1 MKSGYCMSLPILSLV
16 LRCFDS
22 SGATRVTA
30 DESAVTSA
38 DSTLG
43 EIVVTAQKRSEKLI
57 DVPISITAV
66 SAAELN
72 QTASKNL
79 EQLQGVIPGIT
90 IPAATAYGG
99 SSIVIR
105 GTSGSGVFLE
115 DDPVAVYVD
124 GIYQASNSRFGVSDL
139 ADVKSLEVVRGPQG
153 TLQGRNATAGAV
165 LVRTA
170 DPATIVEG
178 FVRASVE
185 TPTGYRVEGAVSL
198 PISDTFRVRFSA
210 DNFDED
216 GWARNTFNGSRLGGE
231 RATNERMVTVWQPD
245 EHFSARLS
253 INYQALTN
261 TQASQRWAQ
270 TAVNPTGEAENL
282 ANPTPFVSLT
292 PAHENYYL
300 DNKVVYN
307 NVLSKNKQRS
317 PSGAL
322 ELHYVFQGVELIS
335 LTGVSSASNVGQTD
349 SGGLGAVGTNGVPL
363 VDAVT
368 GEQRRAYNQGYIT
381 GSQVTEELRLQSV
394 ATTPF
399 KWLVGAYGSH
409 AIDDFQF
416 GIFNYDLTS
425 PGHQDVGFA
434 AHQKDDSA
442 AAFADATYAITDRLS
457 FTGGVRY
464 TDEHKTFNNTF
475 SVTIPDIDL
484 IVVGPI
490 PYVPPEAS
498 FIDTSYR
505 ANVNYKVTDDTTLY
519 LSTSRGFKSGG
530 FNAFGVGATPA
541 FQPEYLYSTELGA
554 KSYLWDRRAY
564 VAASAYTNHYDNLQV
579 TAGVPTGGV
588 NIYNAAKASIKGF
601 EVEGKVKVTDQFAV
615 TANVGYT
622 HAFYTKFNA
631 GQGVD
636 GNLIDATGN
645 SLPNTPTWQYY
656 LQGDYTLALNAA
668 WDLHTQ
674 ASYRWR
680 DKVYFFATNENP
692 NLTGAADGELGARI
706 EATYSPAKLTVALY
720 CRNLTDTR
728 VVTGEQ
734 ADFAYPVAFF
744 NQPRTLG
751 LQVSKNF

>member
-1 MKSGYCMSLPILSLV
+1 MKSRFLTLAILSLAM
-16 LRCFDS
+16 RCFDS
-22 SGATRVTA
+22 VAAASDTNDDSAAAAT
-30 DESAVTSA
+30 
-38 DSTLG
+38 DSIG

-79 EQLQGVIPGIT
+79 EQLQGVVPGIT

-139 ADVKSLEVVRGPQG
+139 ADVQSLEVVRGPQG
-153 TLQGRNATAGAV
+153 TLQGRNATAGAI

-170 DPATIVEG
+170 DPGTVVEG

-198 PISDTFRVRFSA
+198 PITDTFRIRLSA
-210 DNFDED
+210 DNFDEN
-216 GWARNTFNGSRLGGE
+216 GWARNTFNDSRTGGE
-231 RATNERMVTVWQPD
+231 RATNERVVAVWQPD
-245 EHFSARLS
+245 DQFSARLS
-253 INYQALTN
+253 LNYQSLSN

-270 TAVNPTGEAENL
+270 TAVNPTGVAE

-292 PAHENYYL
+292 PAQENYYL

-307 NVLSKNKQRS
+307 NVPSENKQRS

-322 ELHYVFQGVELIS
+322 ELHYVFPAVELVS

-349 SGGLGAVGTNGVPL
+349 SGGLDAVGSNGVSL

-368 GEQRRAYNQGYIT
+368 GEQRRAYNEGYIT
-381 GSQVTEELRLQSV
+381 GSQITEEVRLQSV

-399 KWLVGAYGSH
+399 KWLAGAYVSH
-409 AIDDFQF
+409 AIDDFRF
-416 GIFNYDLTS
+416 DIFDYDLAAAGDS
-425 PGHQDVGFA
+425 DVGFA
-434 AHQKDDSA
+434 AHQKDNTA
-442 AAFADATYAITDRLS
+442 AAFADVTYALTNRLS
-457 FTGGVRY
+457 VTGGVRY
-464 TDEHKTFNNTF
+464 TDEHKRFTNVF
-475 SVTIPDIDL
+475 SVTVPEIDL

-490 PYVPPEAS
+490 PYTPAEAA

-505 ANVNYKVTDDTTLY
+505 ANVNYKVTDDTTVY
-519 LSTSRGFKSGG
+519 VSTSRGFKSGG
-530 FNAFGVGATPA
+530 FNAFGVGDTPA
-541 FQPEYLYSTELGA
+541 FQPEYLYSDELGV

-564 VAASAYTNHYDNLQV
+564 IAASAYANHYDNLQV

-588 NIYNAAKASIKGF
+588 NIYNAAKARIKGF
-601 EVEGKVKVTDQFAV
+601 EVEGKLKVTDQLAV

-622 HAFYTKFNA
+622 HAFYTKFND
-631 GQGVD
+631 GEGVD
-636 GNLIDATGN
+636 GNLINATGN
-645 SLPNTPTWQYY
+645 TLPNTPTWQYY
-656 LQGDYTLALNAA
+656 LQGDYTIPLNAA

-680 DKVYFFATNENP
+680 GRVYFFATNENP
-692 NLTGAADGELGARI
+692 NLTGGDDGELGARV
-706 EATYSPAKLTVALY
+706 EATYNPAKLTVALY
-720 CRNLTDTR
+720 GRNLTDTR

>member
-1 MKSGYCMSLPILSLV
+1 MKRGFTIGLTLASVALQSIAWSATEPGV
-16 LRCFDS
+16 DE
-22 SGATRVTA
+22 GAATA
-30 DESAVTSA
+30 TT

-43 EIVVTAQKRSEKLI
+43 EILVTAQKRSEKLI

-72 QTASKNL
+72 ATASKNL

-139 ADVKSLEVVRGPQG
+139 ADVQSLEVVRGPQG
-153 TLQGRNATAGAV
+153 TLQGRNATAGAI

-170 DPATIVEG
+170 DPGPTVDG
-178 FVRASVE
+178 YVRASVE
-185 TPTGYRVEGAVSL
+185 TPNGYRVEGAVSL
-198 PISDTFRVRFSA
+198 PITDTFRIRLSA

-231 RATNERMVTVWQPD
+231 RATNERMVAVWQPD
-245 EHFSARLS
+245 EAFSARLS
-253 INYQALTN
+253 LNYQALTN

-270 TAVNPTGEAENL
+270 TAVNPTGVAE
-282 ANPTPFVSLT
+282 ANPTPYVSLT
-292 PAHENYYL
+292 RAQQDYYL

-317 PSGAL
+317 PSGSL
-322 ELHYVFQGVELIS
+322 ELHYTVLQAVELVS
-335 LTGVSSASNVGQTD
+335 LTGVSSASNVGQAD
-349 SGGLGAVGTNGVPL
+349 SGGLDATGSNGVPL

-368 GEQRRAYNQGYIT
+368 GEDRRAYNQGYIT

-394 ATTPF
+394 ATTPL
-399 KWLVGAYGSH
+399 KWLVGAYVSH
-409 AIDDFQF
+409 AIDDFKF
-416 GIFNYDLTS
+416 DIFDYDLAS
-425 PGHQDVGFA
+425 PGDSDVGFA

-442 AAFADATYAITDRLS
+442 AAFADVTYALTDRLS
-457 FTGGVRY
+457 VTGGVRY
-464 TDEHKTFNNTF
+464 TDEHKRFDNTF
-475 SVTIPDIDL
+475 SVTIPEIDL
-484 IVVGPI
+484 VVAGPI
-490 PYVPPEAS
+490 HYAPPEAS

-505 ANVNYKVTDDTTLY
+505 GNLNYKVTDDTTVY

-530 FNAFGVGATPA
+530 FNAFGVGVTPA

-564 VAASAYTNHYDNLQV
+564 VAASVYANHYDNLQV
-579 TAGVPTGGV
+579 TAGVPSGGV
-588 NIYNAAKASIKGF
+588 NIYNAAKARIRGF
-601 EVEGKVKVTDQFAV
+601 EVEGRVRVTDQFDL
-615 TANVGYT
+615 TANAAYT
-622 HAFYTKFNA
+622 HAFYTKFDA
-631 GQGVD
+631 GEGVD
-636 GNLIDATGN
+636 GTLIDATGN
-645 SLPNTPTWQYY
+645 ALPNTPTWQYY
-656 LQGDYTLALNAA
+656 LQGDYTVPLNAA
-668 WDLHTQ
+668 WDLHGQ

-680 DKVYFFATNENP
+680 GKVYFFATNENP
-692 NLTGAADGELGARI
+692 DLTGAADGELGARL
-706 EATYSPAKLTVALY
+706 EATFSPAKLTVAVY
-720 CRNLTDTR
+720 GRNLADTR

-751 LQVSKNF
+751 LQISKTF